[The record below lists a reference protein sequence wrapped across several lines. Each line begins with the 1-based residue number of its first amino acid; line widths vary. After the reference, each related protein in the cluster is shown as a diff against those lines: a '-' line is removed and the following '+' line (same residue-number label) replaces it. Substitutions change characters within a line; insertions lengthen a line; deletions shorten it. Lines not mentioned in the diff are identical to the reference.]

1 MRRVAVFVTLCL
13 IAVGAGVALA
23 AQSKTTPKTPAQTGP
38 MEFDGTADIPKA
50 KMGDAG
56 IIPNAAGID
65 WGAANDATA
74 PAAQT
79 RVKGLDGRAA
89 TVTPQAQGWTEQ
101 DRYES
106 VHFSIIADIKDDAY
120 FHRLQNDLEKHFSH
134 LQKEF
139 WDFIP
144 PLYRESHM
152 TVMAFGSQSVFDEF
166 AASDSGLPRGQKGYS
181 RGDTE
186 RIVYVRQQVYYRD
199 VMILVHEMTHM
210 FNRFCLGRSPVWL
223 DEGMAQYYSYYAGQE
238 SGNGAIRS
246 GVNPDSLRAIDAALK
261 NGTFV
266 EVADL
271 FEMEDGE
278 FYGGPEGETPAI
290 NYAESWALV
299 YYLRRGA
306 TDGDE
311 QFSAFYEALVHKEDP
326 YDAFVSVY
334 GDNRDLFSQMWI
346 GYLQQLYKSAFAQ
359 DKAAPAAR
367 KSVQGN
373 DGVKRVR

>member
-1 MRRVAVFVTLCL
+1 MRATPALVICLVAL
-13 IAVGAGVALA
+13 GAGAVLA
-23 AQSKTTPKTPAQTGP
+23 AQGKPADKAPAQTGP
-38 MEFDGTADIPKA
+38 MVFDATTDMPKP

-56 IIPNAAGID
+56 ILPNAAGLD
-65 WGAANDATA
+65 AGTANDAATPVTA
-74 PAAQT
+74 PLP
-79 RVKGLDGRAA
+79 RGLDDQTTAVGPR
-89 TVTPQAQGWTEQ
+89 TKGWTEQ

-106 VHFSIIADIKDDAY
+106 VHFSIVADVKDDAY

-139 WDFIP
+139 WDYIP

-152 TVMAFGSQSVFDEF
+152 TIMAFGSQGVFDEF
-166 AASDSGLPRGQKGYS
+166 AAKDSGLPRGQKGYS
-181 RGDTE
+181 NAKTE

-210 FNRFCLGRSPVWL
+210 FNRFCLGRAPLWL

-238 SGNGAIRS
+238 SGNGSIRS
-246 GVNPDSLRAIDAALK
+246 GVNPDALKVIDAALK

-271 FEMEDGE
+271 FDMDDGA
-278 FYGGPEGETPAI
+278 FYGDNTEEETPTV

-311 QFSAFYEALVHKEDP
+311 QFSEFYEALVHGQDP

-346 GYLQQLYKSAFAQ
+346 EYLQQLYKGALGREA
-359 DKAAPAAR
+359 AAR
-367 KSVQGN
+367 GAKEPVRGN
-373 DGVKRVR
+373 DRGKRTR